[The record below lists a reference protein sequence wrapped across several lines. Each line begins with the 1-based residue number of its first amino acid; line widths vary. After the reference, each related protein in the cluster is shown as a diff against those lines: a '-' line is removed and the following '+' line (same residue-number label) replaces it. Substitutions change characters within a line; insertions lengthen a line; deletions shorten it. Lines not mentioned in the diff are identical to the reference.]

1 MVGLLPFD
9 EPPKRIRLYDQPRLT
24 ATSNVEPM
32 LVDGNVVGLT
42 VDGVEV
48 DLSKIEN
55 AQVTVRNGEGETIF
69 ISTPVTN
76 W

>member
-1 MVGLLPFD
+1 
-9 EPPKRIRLYDQPRLT
+9 
-24 ATSNVEPM
+24 M